1 MIIHLLIPDVVLAAR
16 HKENQVTSLSRLI
29 DGAES
34 TRRFNAKIV
43 HALFHSLFQRDDIVG
58 KSLNET
64 LPTIINDNTFLAISD
79 FEVKSTGSELAFIRI
94 LRLGLGKCEG
104 SIKIWQNNILKVKV
118 FGRLQK

>member
-29 DGAES
+29 DGAENVRVAES

-79 FEVKSTGSELAFIRI
+79 FE
-94 LRLGLGKCEG
+94 
-104 SIKIWQNNILKVKV
+104 
-118 FGRLQK
+118 